1 MRRLIFTSLTAVALL
16 LGSAVTVW
24 AQSFPP
30 PQGFVSDFAG
40 VIDDGTRSALENRL
54 TILSQETGAEI
65 AVVTIASLEGD
76 TIEDYAVR
84 LFEAWGIGQA
94 DEDNGVLFITAVVDQ
109 KVRIEVGYG
118 LESIITDGR
127 AGRILDDYVLPAFR
141 VADYATGIADGVAA
155 LEELIRAGTPPSL
168 IEENP
173 IRDIFGE
180 IESVVFGIVF
190 ITVYILSFMA
200 RTKSIWLGGIWGA
213 IAGVVIGL
221 ATGNI
226 WALVGLTIGLAVSGL
241 FLDALLSRNYQSRSS
256 SGLPTSWSSSGG
268 GFRSSSSHSSG
279 FGGFSGG
286 SSGGGGASRGW

>member
-1 MRRLIFTSLTAVALL
+1 MRRLVLTFLTVAAMLLGGAVA
-16 LGSAVTVW
+16 VW
-24 AQSFPP
+24 AQPFPP

-40 VIDDGTRSALENRL
+40 VIDAGTRSALENRL

-76 TIEDYAVR
+76 TIENYAVR

-94 DEDNGVLFITAVVDQ
+94 DADNGVLFITAVADH

-118 LESIITDGR
+118 LEPIITDGR
-127 AGRILDDYVLPAFR
+127 AGRILDDYVLPSFR
-141 VADYATGIADGVAA
+141 VDDYATGIADGVAA

-180 IESVVFGIVF
+180 IESVIFGIGF
-190 ITVYILSFMA
+190 ITMYLLAFMA
-200 RTKSIWLGGIWGA
+200 RTRSIWLGGIWGA
-213 IAGVVIGL
+213 IAGVAIGL

-241 FLDALLSRNYQSRSS
+241 FLDALLSRNYQTRSS

>member
-1 MRRLIFTSLTAVALL
+1 MRRLVLTSLTVAALL
-16 LGSAVTVW
+16 LGGTVAVW
-24 AQSFPP
+24 AQPFPP

-40 VIDDGTRSALENRL
+40 VIDADTRSALENRL

-76 TIEDYAVR
+76 TIENYAVR

-94 DEDNGVLFITAVVDQ
+94 DADNGVLFITAVADH

-118 LESIITDGR
+118 LEPIITDGR
-127 AGRILDDYVLPAFR
+127 AGRILDDYVLPSFR
-141 VADYATGIADGVAA
+141 VDDYAAGIADGVAA

-180 IESVVFGIVF
+180 IESVIFGIGF
-190 ITVYILSFMA
+190 ITMYLLAFMA
-200 RTKSIWLGGIWGA
+200 RTRSIWLGGIWGA

-241 FLDALLSRNYQSRSS
+241 FLDALLSRNYQTRSS
-256 SGLPTSWSSSGG
+256 NGLPTSWSSSGG